1 MPQAARKDDPLADCD
16 GIIESE
22 CSSDVFINGKPAATV
37 GSMSSDHSPYGP
49 PHPPHVPNPIKVG
62 SGTVFIN
69 GQAAARKDDPFEC
82 GHIIASG
89 SDDVDIG
96 G

>member
-16 GIIESE
+16 GIIESA
-22 CSSDVFINGKPAATV
+22 CSTDVFINGKPAATV
-37 GSMSSDHSPYGP
+37 DSMSSDHSPYGP

-69 GQAAARKDDPFEC
+69 GKAAARKDDTFEC
-82 GHIIASG
+82 GHVVASG
-89 SDDVDIG
+89 SDDVNIG